1 MRVTALNAVF
11 LLVPGMAAA
20 LDCAAPKNS
29 FLRNLC
35 ETPEAYAQWQVIE
48 QSLQDTLAAAPDQA
62 ARDAIQASQDRWL
75 GTMGM
80 WDVDATRAA
89 LAARSD
95 GGLDLNDDSDAASGS
110 VEAQLT
116 EVVALRSRQLPR
128 LLVDFASAKADL
140 ARLAELSP
148 PGFVLA
154 SDTGCFF
161 VEPEVMPSGYW
172 DGFCGGTL
180 NLQRG
185 ARVCSVMTYWYSGH
199 VGTLFSVDDLTDG
212 KLTHLGHC
220 EWDGLGS
227 DCSDV
232 GADEATLWETD
243 GSEDV
248 EAIHRVI
255 LNSSASP
262 PSPLSPI
269 DPESWSD
276 IYSGEWFETC
286 LTTEEYPPTH

>member
-1 MRVTALNAVF
+1 M
-11 LLVPGMAAA
+11 A
-20 LDCAAPKNS
+20 LDCSASDNS
-29 FLRNLC
+29 FLRNVCKL
-35 ETPEAYAQWQVIE
+35 PEAAFEWQKME
-48 QSLQDTLAAAPDQA
+48 QSLQDALAGAPDQTT
-62 ARDAIQASQDRWL
+62 RDAIQASQDRWV
-75 GTMGM
+75 GIVGA

-89 LAARSD
+89 IVDQS
-95 GGLDLNDDSDAASGS
+95 AASLETSGANDITAAVS
-110 VEAQLT
+110 VDKQLAEAVQYR
-116 EVVALRSRQLPR
+116 ARQISR
-128 LLVDFASAKADL
+128 LLDGFASAKADL
-140 ARLAELSP
+140 ARLAELNP